1 MNTWTGYIFLTFFDL
16 CCHEK
21 WNAARDRWLWWVGGA
36 VVPPVYLCPACH
48 RHSRHSRADA
58 RHEKTSM
65 ATVPIDCYKD
75 NFLEA
80 TDYRLPFLVD
90 LSLSSNN
97 PHWERSVCLK
107 KENLNLED
115 AVQQHPDQ
123 EPRTLLWAVCQGAW
137 LRKINSKRKNSQDL
151 DWLSRCWSLAREAD
165 NRWLCPQQSLGGTTT
180 GWAPAPGEKT
190 SKHFFL
196 HWHLSFSWGEDRQS
210 ERGRKAAKNWKIFIQ
225 NCQKQFSSAAQ
236 QLAMIW
242 YLEYFEVIY
251 LFIQL
256 FASNNKL
263 YSLQRI

>member
-1 MNTWTGYIFLTFFDL
+1 MNTWTGYIFLTFYDL

-21 WNAARDRWLWWVGGA
+21 WNAEMDRWLWWVGGA

-65 ATVPIDCYKD
+65 ATVPIDCYKE

-137 LRKINSKRKNSQDL
+137 LRTINSKRKNFPRSRLTVQVL
-151 DWLSRCWSLAREAD
+151 EPCKGGGQQMALSPAITRRDDYRLGPST
-165 NRWLCPQQSLGGTTT
+165 RW
-180 GWAPAPGEKT
+180 E
-190 SKHFFL
+190 
-196 HWHLSFSWGEDRQS
+196 
-210 ERGRKAAKNWKIFIQ
+210 N
-225 NCQKQFSSAAQ
+225 KQALFSSLTSLF
-236 QLAMIW
+236 QLGRGQAIR
-242 YLEYFEVIY
+242 EGEEG
-251 LFIQL
+251 
-256 FASNNKL
+256 SEKL
-263 YSLQRI
+263 KDFHPKLPKTI